1 MKQKAIFL
9 DRDGTINVD
18 PGYLGDPEKFHFLPG
33 VINALTRLREAGYLI
48 FVVSN
53 QSGIARGFFRDE
65 DLKKIHD
72 KMAAALRGEG
82 IVLDGIYY
90 CPHHPAEQCSC
101 RKPSP
106 KMVLEASRSYGIEL
120 RESFFIG
127 DRVSDIETGKN
138 AGCRTILVLTGA
150 GEETLREL
158 PASPQPDHV
167 ARDLSGAVSWIL
179 GRPKKKKNNNRGLC

>member
-1 MKQKAIFL
+1 MKRKAVFL

-18 PGYLGDPEKFHFLPG
+18 PGYLGDAEKFHFLPG
-33 VINALTRLREAGYLI
+33 VVNALTRLREAGYLI

-72 KMAAALRGEG
+72 KMVAALRAQG
-82 IVLDGIYY
+82 IALDGIYY

-106 KMVLEASRSYGIEL
+106 KMVLEASRSYAIEL
-120 RESFFIG
+120 RDSYFIG
-127 DRVSDIETGKN
+127 DRASDIETGKN

-150 GEETLREL
+150 GREAYAAL
-158 PASPQPDHV
+158 SKSQQPDYV
-167 ARDLSGAVSWIL
+167 ARNLSGAVSWIL
-179 GRPKKKKNNNRGLC
+179 GRPEKGRNNNRGSC

>member
-1 MKQKAIFL
+1 MKRKAVFL

-33 VINALTRLREAGYLI
+33 VVNALTRLREAGYLI
-48 FVVSN
+48 FVISN

-72 KMAAALRGEG
+72 KMTTALRAQG
-82 IVLDGIYY
+82 IALDGIYY

-106 KMVLEASRSYGIEL
+106 KMVLEASRSYDIEL
-120 RESFFIG
+120 RDSYFIG
-127 DRVSDIETGKN
+127 DRTSDIETGKN

-150 GEETLREL
+150 GEEAYAAL
-158 PASPQPDHV
+158 SKSQQPDHV
-167 ARDLSGAVSWIL
+167 ARDLSGAVSWML
-179 GRPKKKKNNNRGLC
+179 DRPEKGKNNNRGSC

>member
-1 MKQKAIFL
+1 MKRKAVFL

-33 VINALTRLREAGYLI
+33 VVNALTRLREAGYLI
-48 FVVSN
+48 FVISN

-65 DLKKIHD
+65 DLRKIHD
-72 KMAAALRGEG
+72 KMTAALRAEG
-82 IVLDGIYY
+82 IALDGIYY

-106 KMVLEASRSYGIEL
+106 ALVLEASRSYDIDL
-120 RESFFIG
+120 RGSFFIG

-138 AGCRTILVLTGA
+138 AGCSTILVLTGA
-150 GEETLREL
+150 GEEALREL
-158 PASPQPDHV
+158 PASRQPDHV
-167 ARDLSGAVSWIL
+167 ARDLFVAVSWIL
-179 GRPKKKKNNNRGLC
+179 GTPEKRKK